1 MQKSQLQV
9 ELRPAAESDRLL
21 QISAEKFRNRSE
33 HKMSVLESI
42 SRQDLIII
50 LVVIIVIFL
59 LLVTIITILGVYCCR
74 KQSRSRGKVYSE
86 LSLSRDRSKLAIFL
100 VEWYS
105 VDKHALITLDS
116 ETNVKGSVDLDFIM
130 KVYK

>member
-33 HKMSVLESI
+33 HEMSI

-86 LSLSRDRSKLAIFL
+86 LSLNRDRSKLAIFL